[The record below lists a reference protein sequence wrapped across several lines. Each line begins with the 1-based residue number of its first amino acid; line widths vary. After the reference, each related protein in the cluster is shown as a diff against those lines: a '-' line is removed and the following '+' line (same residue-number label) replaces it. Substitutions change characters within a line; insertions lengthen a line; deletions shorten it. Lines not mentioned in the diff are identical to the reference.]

1 MPLKGL
7 LVVVS
12 APSGTGKT
20 TLCHMLL
27 KEFENMEFS
36 VSYTTRLPRKGEVNG
51 KDYFFVSKEEFE
63 RMVEEGDFLEWANV
77 YGNLYGTSKSQVLR
91 ALNEGKDILL
101 DIDVQGAL
109 QVKKNLPEA
118 VLIFIMP
125 PSFDEL
131 ERRLRHRGTDSEDVI
146 KRRLETA
153 KEEIKKAVYYDYIV
167 VNDVLEVAFDKLKSI
182 VTAEKCRTDRLKG
195 QMDKLIEDEEMLK
208 LLKEVKNG

>member
-36 VSYTTRLPRKGEVNG
+36 VSYTTRPPRKGEVNG

-131 ERRLRHRGTDSEDVI
+131 ERRLRHRGTDSEEVI

-195 QMDKLIEDEEMLK
+195 QMDKLIKDEEMLK
-208 LLKEVKNG
+208 LLKEVENG

>member
-7 LVVVS
+7 LIVVS

-20 TLCHMLL
+20 TLCRMLL

-36 VSYTTRLPRKGEVNG
+36 VSYTTRPPRKGEVNG
-51 KDYFFVSKEEFE
+51 KDYFFVSREEFE

-77 YGNLYGTSKSQVLR
+77 YGNLYGTSKSQVLK
-91 ALNEGKDILL
+91 ALEEGKDILL

-125 PSFDEL
+125 PSFEEL
-131 ERRLRHRGTDSEDVI
+131 EKRLRSRGTDSEEVI
-146 KRRLETA
+146 EKRLNVA
-153 KEEIKKAVYYDYIV
+153 KEEIKKAPFYDYIV
-167 VNDVLEVAFDKLKSI
+167 VNDVLDVAFNKLKAI
-182 VTAEKCRTDRLKG
+182 ITAEKCKTERLKN
-195 QMDKLIEDEEMLK
+195 QFDKLIKDKAIVE
-208 LLKEVKNG
+208 LLKEAENV